1 MAFGKRG
8 VSMDAQNLSSL
19 LDRIPAIRHA
29 CDLDLLLFFY
39 RHPRALLTSEQ
50 LVACLG
56 YERARVA
63 KSLDGL
69 IEAGLLTQS
78 QNPSHPARLY
88 VLELHGL
95 PEGLLSSFLKIAT
108 TREGRGRVKQ
118 MLESPPDRAPGA
130 GLQPR
135 PVFPTQS
142 MMA

>member
-8 VSMDAQNLSSL
+8 VSMNTQDLRSM
-19 LDRIPAIRHA
+19 LDRIRGIGDA

-39 RHPRALLTSEQ
+39 RHPCALLTSEQ
-50 LVACLG
+50 LIAYLG
-56 YERARVA
+56 YERERVA

-88 VLELHGL
+88 VLEPHGL
-95 PEGLLSSFLKIAT
+95 PDGLLSSFLKIAAT
-108 TREGRGRVKQ
+108 HEGRQRVKR
-118 MLESPPDRAPGA
+118 MLRSEPNSPPGA
-130 GLQPR
+130 GLQPH

-142 MMA
+142 TMA